1 MNKKKLLIALGLVGL
16 VFSIAIFQTTQGT
29 VNAKEARIVSIFGGD
44 TYSLKSIRLEPQYL
58 TISKDT
64 VVIWNNW
71 ARAHEVKVIFEEGK
85 KCQDVTDA
93 PTGFKL
99 DFKSCYVTSWI
110 PLGGTSSLR
119 FTEKGVYKYV
129 VETSGSVKGRGE
141 IRVN

>member
-1 MNKKKLLIALGLVGL
+1 MNKKKLLIAVGLVL
-16 VFSIAIFQTTQGT
+16 VFSIAIFQTNQGT
-29 VNAKEARIVSIFGGD
+29 VNAKETRIVRIFGGE

-85 KCQDVTDA
+85 KCEDVTDA

-99 DFKSCYVTSWI
+99 DAANCYVTSWI
-110 PLGGTSSLR
+110 PLGGTSSLK

-129 VETSGSVKGRGE
+129 VETSGGVKGRGE